1 MNKESNIA
9 HGFRL
14 RVTAD
19 SEPTIFYWPIIPES
33 IQDIQTIDSGGA
45 KVIVKLPDGS
55 TITHEVIESKEEI
68 ESRIAK
74 CKELDEKYQDA
85 NHTS

>member
-1 MNKESNIA
+1 MNKKCNFA

-14 RVTAD
+14 RFVGHGK
-19 SEPTIFYWPIIPES
+19 PPIFYWSIFPEN
-33 IQDIQTIDSGGA
+33 IHDVQTIDSGGA
-45 KVIVKLPDGS
+45 KVTVKLPDG
-55 TITHEVIESKEEI
+55 TTNTEEVIESKEEI